1 MNDRVDSGFI
11 INDEERF
18 KTNYREEYNRPNL
31 RNCVLSKA
39 ADNVLNHL

>member
-1 MNDRVDSGFI
+1 MNERVDSGFI
-11 INDEERF
+11 INNDERF
-18 KTNYREEYNRPNL
+18 KTNYRLEFERPNL